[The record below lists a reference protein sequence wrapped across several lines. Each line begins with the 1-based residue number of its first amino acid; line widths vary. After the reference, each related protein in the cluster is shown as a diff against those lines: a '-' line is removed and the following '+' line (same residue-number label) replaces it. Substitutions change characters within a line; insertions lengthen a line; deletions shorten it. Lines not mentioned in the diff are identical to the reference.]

1 MDEAEHWLSDASLA
15 KRFGRFQFEAAIQS
29 AHAQRART
37 GKTDWEAIALL
48 YEGLVSLSPT
58 VGARI
63 GHSAAVAEAKGPE
76 NGWTLLQAI
85 PPAEVADYQPY
96 SALAAHLLA
105 RMQRSSEAAAAY
117 SRAIGLCEDV
127 AMREFLRQ
135 RMQRLQS

>member
-1 MDEAEHWLSDASLA
+1 MQ
-15 KRFGRFQFEAAIQS
+15 KAAIQS

-58 VGARI
+58 LGARV

-76 NGWTLLQAI
+76 NGWRLLQAI
-85 PPAEVADYQPY
+85 SPAEVADYQPHW
-96 SALAAHLLA
+96 ALAAHLLT
-105 RMQRSSEAAAAY
+105 RMQRFSEAAAAY
-117 SRAIGLCEDV
+117 GRAIGLCEDT

-135 RMQRLQS
+135 RLQRLRS